1 LPSRLAPLAGFCC
14 DDTGRQRGRE
24 RLRMTTAA
32 PIGTARTLTD
42 LDKARFRIV
51 AVRGRIDK
59 ERDGW
64 AYTVPDR
71 EIASLKNAISD
82 GTLIA
87 VTARTDDKL
96 RLLAKVSA
104 SVRA

>member
-1 LPSRLAPLAGFCC
+1 MGALV
-14 DDTGRQRGRE
+14 
-24 RLRMTTAA
+24 
-32 PIGTARTLTD
+32 PIGTARALTD
-42 LDKARFRIV
+42 LDKAGFRIV

-64 AYTVPDR
+64 AYTVPAQ
-71 EIASLKNAISD
+71 EIASLKTAISD

-104 SVRA
+104 SVRS

>member
-1 LPSRLAPLAGFCC
+1 
-14 DDTGRQRGRE
+14 
-24 RLRMTTAA
+24 MTAA
-32 PIGTARTLTD
+32 TPIGTARALTD
-42 LDKARFRIV
+42 LGTDGFRVV

-87 VTARTDDKL
+87 VTARSADCL
-96 RLLAKVSA
+96 RLLAKVSKFA
-104 SVRA
+104 KDGGR